1 MAGPHPAVA
10 ATRSAVAASV
20 TDLPDGARVL
30 VACSGGPDSLALAA
44 ATAFVAAGG
53 GRARLRAGA
62 VVVDHGLQPG
72 SAEVASRAAA
82 ACRRLGLDPVEV
94 VAVDVTGPGGPEAAA
109 RAARADALHEVA
121 GRLGAAAVLLGHTRD
136 DQAEGVLLGLARGSG
151 ARSLAG
157 MAPVR
162 GLLRRPLLA
171 VTREQTVAACAAL
184 GLDPWH
190 DPTNAGAAPDDPRR
204 SRVRAHV
211 MPVLE
216 RELGPGVAAALAR
229 SAELLR
235 EDADALDALAAQLL
249 DRARAVAGAG
259 DAPGP
264 ALPEP
269 AVALDA
275 AVLAAAP
282 AALRARAL
290 RAAAVLAGSPAG
302 ALAAAHVR
310 AVDALVTAWHG
321 QGPVHLPGRVEASR
335 ACGRLAL
342 RAAPPAEPADDD
354 GGARGTDGAG
364 EPAEATQRGD
374 RHR

>member
-20 TDLPDGARVL
+20 ADLPDGARVL

-44 ATAFVAAGG
+44 ATAFVATAGG
-53 GRARLRAGA
+53 RGRLRAGA

-72 SAEVASRAAA
+72 SADVASRAAA

-109 RAARADALHEVA
+109 RAARTGALESAA

-171 VTREQTVAACAAL
+171 VTRAQTVAACAAL

-190 DPTNAGAAPDDPRR
+190 DPTNAGAAPGDPRR

-235 EDADALDALAAQLL
+235 EDADALDALARRRCSTGRG
-249 DRARAVAGAG
+249 RARRASTTPGAT
-259 DAPGP
+259 APGATPGRRCP
-264 ALPEP
+264 APP
-269 AVALDA
+269 SCPTPPWCSTSPSSPPPRPRC
-275 AVLAAAP
+275 AP
-282 AALRARAL
+282 A
-290 RAAAVLAGSPAG
+290 P
-302 ALAAAHVR
+302 
-310 AVDALVTAWHG
+310 
-321 QGPVHLPGRVEASR
+321 
-335 ACGRLAL
+335 C
-342 RAAPPAEPADDD
+342 APPRSWRAPRPAPWPPPTS
-354 GGARGTDGAG
+354 GPSTRS
-364 EPAEATQRGD
+364 
-374 RHR
+374 